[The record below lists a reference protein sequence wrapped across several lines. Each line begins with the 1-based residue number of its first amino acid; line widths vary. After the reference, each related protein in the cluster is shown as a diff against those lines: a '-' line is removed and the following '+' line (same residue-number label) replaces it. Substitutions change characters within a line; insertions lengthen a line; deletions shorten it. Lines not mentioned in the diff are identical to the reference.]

1 MVNDVFPYNVHIH
14 KEFLRVSVGIIFLN
28 LSFLNIFDMK
38 LLMGVLVR
46 YIVLLNNIVSFYQH
60 HQTLAYPYNVHIQ
73 NNHHGNMVH
82 IVYNQFEFFSMQKSI
97 NRNRNLTEH
106 VYVDLLQ
113 QMFYLYLFDNVVA
126 VQASGVMLLY
136 YIDYFHLYDDNQ

>member
-14 KEFLRVSVGIIFLN
+14 REFLLVSIGIIFLN

-82 IVYNQFEFFSMQKSI
+82 IVYNYSEFFFYVESI
-97 NRNRNLTEH
+97 NRNKILPNTFMSIFCSRCFICICLI
-106 VYVDLLQ
+106 
-113 QMFYLYLFDNVVA
+113 
-126 VQASGVMLLY
+126 MLL
-136 YIDYFHLYDDNQ
+136 LCRRRG